1 MLCVCVCVDI
11 EHCVHETKVI
21 NFASPLLLSTTLNS
35 CVSLST
41 VHTYVWLYMYVWWC
55 VCVLL
60 ADGKHLRQR
69 EGWQRWVVQG
79 QTPGQPGFPPGPGEE
94 FCNGHLP
101 ALTVSWVVLALGSE
115 SMLCM
120 YRL

>member
-1 MLCVCVCVDI
+1 M
-11 EHCVHETKVI
+11 
-21 NFASPLLLSTTLNS
+21 
-35 CVSLST
+35 SLST
-41 VHTYVWLYMYVWWC
+41 VHSVAVYVWWC

-60 ADGKHLRQR
+60 VDGKHLRQR

-101 ALTVSWVVLALGSE
+101 ALVYSETSLIRTPVGQKKVSFIERCPHFRG
-115 SMLCM
+115 
-120 YRL
+120 